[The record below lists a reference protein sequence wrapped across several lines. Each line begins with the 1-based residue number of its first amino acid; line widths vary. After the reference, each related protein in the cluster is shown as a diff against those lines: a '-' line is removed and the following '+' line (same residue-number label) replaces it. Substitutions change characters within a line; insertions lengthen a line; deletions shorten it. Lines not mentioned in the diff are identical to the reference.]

1 MGQTSSRGLAGT
13 VWAPAKLLVEFAEC
27 NHGDCFVS
35 THSVP
40 DAVPGP
46 GTLLQ
51 RSEASL
57 ESFLCSLTLTGQRV
71 RQIQNKESTW
81 GGGGDHEGRP
91 GKGGGGEEIPK
102 KTSSDESAKVSTKSK

>member
-1 MGQTSSRGLAGT
+1 M
-13 VWAPAKLLVEFAEC
+13 EFAEC

-57 ESFLCSLTLTGQRV
+57 GSFLRSLTGQRV

-91 GKGGGGEEIPK
+91 GKGGMGGGN
-102 KTSSDESAKVSTKSK
+102 S

>member
-1 MGQTSSRGLAGT
+1 M
-13 VWAPAKLLVEFAEC
+13 
-27 NHGDCFVS
+27 
-35 THSVP
+35 P

-57 ESFLCSLTLTGQRV
+57 GSFLLSLTGQRV

-81 GGGGDHEGRP
+81 GGGGDHEDRP
-91 GKGGGGEEIPK
+91 GEGEGEEIPK
-102 KTSSDESAKVSTKSK
+102 KTSSDESAKVPTKSK